1 MKKLVGLLLV
11 LGLLISMSACSGGVA
26 ETEKK
31 DPAKESLATEI
42 TKAAENKDI
51 EDNTPYKIGV
61 FLRFSDEAGTKM
73 RTVIEKATAGIN
85 AEGGI
90 KGHQIECVYYDTEG
104 DSAKGIDAFTRLA
117 TQDNVLLAVGPTTS
131 SVALAVIDLAAQYKI
146 PLITPQATNTKI
158 TKEYG
163 NEWFFR
169 NSVADVYHSYTLADY
184 IVRPGPSDLDS
195 MRTLPLDL
203 NLSTALSP

>member
-1 MKKLVGLLLV
+1 MNYMKKIAIAMVMTILMT
-11 LGLLISMSACSGGVA
+11 ISFSCSEDFLNKEPMGV
-26 ETEKK
+26 T
-31 DPAKESLATEI
+31 S
-42 TKAAENKDI
+42 EN
-51 EDNTPYKIGV
+51 V
-61 FLRFSDEAGTKM
+61 FY
-73 RTVIEKATAGIN
+73 N
-85 AEGGI
+85 
-90 KGHQIECVYYDTEG
+90 
-104 DSAKGIDAFTRLA
+104 AKGIDAFTRLA

-184 IVRPGPSDLDS
+184 IVKDLG
-195 MRTLPLDL
+195 L
-203 NLSTALSP
+203 